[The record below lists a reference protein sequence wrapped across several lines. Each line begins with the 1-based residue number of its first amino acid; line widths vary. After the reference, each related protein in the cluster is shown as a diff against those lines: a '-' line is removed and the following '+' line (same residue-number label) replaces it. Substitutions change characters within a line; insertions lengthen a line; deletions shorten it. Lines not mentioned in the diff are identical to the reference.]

1 MCICSPK
8 RNAICYIQS
17 DSVSDKNTENLHIL
31 YTLINNIHTLSVLEP
46 GGLGCAGQQWLELD
60 LLGEVPLE
68 DGRDLRPL

>member
-1 MCICSPK
+1 MLF
-8 RNAICYIQS
+8 AIFSQIQS
-17 DSVSDKNTENLHIL
+17 VTKTQRTYTFL

-60 LLGEVPLE
+60 LLGEVPLD